1 MNGLQRIAYRSYQ
14 KILWL
19 VSHFLPFREPQL
31 IKGPGSIFKLPELL
45 AKQGMTRVLIVT
57 DQGLMRLHL
66 LDSLFSSLQKH
77 QIVYEVFDEVVP
89 NPTIDNIEQAL
100 LRFYSMNAQ
109 AIIAFGGGSPM
120 DVAKAVGARVARP
133 QKRIPD
139 LKGILKVRKA
149 IPPLF
154 AVPTTAGTGSEATV
168 AAVVTN
174 AQTHEKYA
182 INDPVL
188 IPQYAILDPEL
199 TIQLPP
205 FVTATTGLDA
215 LTHAIE
221 AFIGKGN
228 TPHTKAMALSSIRRI
243 HQFLLRAYQN
253 GSDREAREQMQLA
266 AYEAGVAFTR
276 AYVGNVH
283 AIAHTFGGFYQIPH
297 GLANAVLLPLVLTD
311 YGHAIDAKMAEIA
324 KELQLGNPSDSIE
337 EQAKKVLE
345 LIRDWN
351 QQMKIP
357 HQFDVKV
364 TESNLKT
371 MVKRA
376 AQEANPLYPVP
387 VIYSHQDF
395 ERIIRQV
402 AIILPLF

>member
-1 MNGLQRIAYRSYQ
+1 MNGLKHIAYRTYQ
-14 KILWL
+14 KVIWL
-19 VSHFLPFREPQL
+19 DSHFLPFHEPQL
-31 IKGPGSIFKLPELL
+31 IKGPGSIVKLPELL
-45 AKQGMTRVLIVT
+45 ASKKMNRVLIVT

-66 LDSLFSSLQKH
+66 LDSLFSTLQQH
-77 QIVYEVFDEVVP
+77 QITYEVFDEVVP
-89 NPTIDNIEQAL
+89 NPTIENIEQAL
-100 LRFYSMNAQ
+100 LRFH
-109 AIIAFGGGSPM
+109 AIKADAIVAFGGGSPM

-133 QKRIPD
+133 SKQIPD
-139 LKGILKVRKA
+139 LKGILKVGKP

-174 AQTHEKYA
+174 ATTHEKYA

-188 IPQYAILDPEL
+188 IPQYAVLDPEL

-205 FVTATTGLDA
+205 FITATTGLDA

-221 AFIGKGN
+221 AYIGKGN
-228 TPHTKAMALSSIRRI
+228 TPHTKKMALSSIRRI
-243 HQFLLRAYQN
+243 HQYLLRAYQN
-253 GSDREAREQMQLA
+253 GNDIEAREQMQLA

-283 AIAHTFGGFYQIPH
+283 AIAHTFGGFFQIAH
-297 GLANAVLLPLVLTD
+297 GLANAVLLPLVLSD
-311 YGHAIDAKMAEIA
+311 YGHSIDDKMAQIA
-324 KELQLGNPSDSIE
+324 DELQLGSSSESIE
-337 EQAKKVLE
+337 GKAKLVLN

-351 QQMKIP
+351 QQMNIP
-357 HQFDVKV
+357 SQFEVTV
-364 TESNLKT
+364 TETNLKK
-371 MVKRA
+371 MVERA

-402 AIILPLF
+402 VRFEPLS